1 MRHPVSAGAVGSA
14 RSNSGPLCRRGFQ
27 MGCFPQW
34 TSRSTLS
41 AHGLAALGLDLS
53 GVTPP
58 CRQRW
63 ARSFAVTCSRSSAVP
78 RLLLGSREDAFV
90 PRRTGLNGNE
100 GPHGDWRVRGR
111 EGQAAGRGCEAKE
124 TGPPQPPH
132 APAPD
137 PCSRHTGR
145 NTTMDFSTF
154 GPPGPQAAFGQCANR
169 ESVLSG
175 LDLRE
180 PTCLAL
186 SGIRL
191 GGRQDLCPDV
201 PARRQ

>member
-1 MRHPVSAGAVGSA
+1 
-14 RSNSGPLCRRGFQ
+14 
-27 MGCFPQW
+27 
-34 TSRSTLS
+34 
-41 AHGLAALGLDLS
+41 
-53 GVTPP
+53 
-58 CRQRW
+58 
-63 ARSFAVTCSRSSAVP
+63 
-78 RLLLGSREDAFV
+78 
-90 PRRTGLNGNE
+90 
-100 GPHGDWRVRGR
+100 
-111 EGQAAGRGCEAKE
+111 
-124 TGPPQPPH
+124 
-132 APAPD
+132 
-137 PCSRHTGR
+137 
-145 NTTMDFSTF
+145 MDFSTF